1 MMWYKN
7 RHTGQIM
14 KHLRVSHGWIVLW
27 SCADGITRTLPADLD
42 KHWMP
47 IRVYRKAII
56 A

>member
-7 RHTGQIM
+7 KHTGQIM
-14 KHLRVSHGWIVLW
+14 KRRCVRNGWVVLY

-42 KHWMP
+42 KHWTP